1 MKPMPKPKVDLDQPI
16 FPQGVIDVDE
26 DSKAVIPPSEV
37 TVKREKPES
46 ASGSGGVKPEDAAIA
61 GAEKPDDAG
70 QTHAVLQNRER
81 SRSRRRS
88 ALKKRT
94 RKPRWCWEVACAITA
109 PTPRHDMLW
118 RVCAKRGYSA
128 VLTQFGQCPGFVEIH
143 S

>member
-88 ALKKRT
+88 ALKKKDSET
-94 RKPRWCWEVACAITA
+94 TLV
-109 PTPRHDMLW
+109 LGSS
-118 RVCAKRGYSA
+118 VCYYSSDSEA
-128 VLTQFGQCPGFVEIH
+128 
-143 S
+143 